1 MTRVFEP
8 FPYLHLLTELTE
20 LTELTTE
27 LNELTELSVLPELTE
42 LTELIELTEL
52 TELTKNCIYWKSE
65 KVSPTYSLTDNLKS
79 RDASASKK
87 KSSQRK
93 ESCKTKRADDRMHK
107 ISFHADKICHTGK
120 YGKQPNTKYQMF
132 SEQIISYFSSRKQV
146 TLSSKY
152 DSAHLKIVQNAL
164 IH

>member
-1 MTRVFEP
+1 MNSVTRVFEP

-79 RDASASKK
+79 RDASASENDLKILK
-87 KSSQRK
+87 AIGMSRPVVGVQW
-93 ESCKTKRADDRMHK
+93 MPHK
-107 ISFHADKICHTGK
+107 LMRPS
-120 YGKQPNTKYQMF
+120 N
-132 SEQIISYFSSRKQV
+132 E
-146 TLSSKY
+146 SSK
-152 DSAHLKIVQNAL
+152 LGL
-164 IH
+164 I

>member
-1 MTRVFEP
+1 MIDIHQIMLISLFPTP
-8 FPYLHLLTELTE
+8 FDHFHFHRSGGLILWYDLRLWLTHLLTH
-20 LTELTTE
+20 
-27 LNELTELSVLPELTE
+27 
-42 LTELIELTEL
+42 
-52 TELTKNCIYWKSE
+52 
-65 KVSPTYSLTDNLKS
+65 SLTDNLKS